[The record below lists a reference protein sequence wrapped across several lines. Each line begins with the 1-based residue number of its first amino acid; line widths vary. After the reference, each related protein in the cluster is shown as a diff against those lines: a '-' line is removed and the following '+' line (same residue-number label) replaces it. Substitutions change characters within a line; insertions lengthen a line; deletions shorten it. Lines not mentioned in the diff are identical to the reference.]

1 MPDWACMV
9 MNMINN
15 EAAEKV
21 ANAVEKSKIPVARVA
36 RDSGVPRATLVRKMN
51 GGGEFGV
58 YEILRIANAIG
69 IEPTSLLPS
78 LYQPKAAA

>member
-1 MPDWACMV
+1 
-9 MNMINN
+9 MINN

-21 ANAVEKSKIPVARVA
+21 ASAVEKSKIPVSRIA
-36 RDSGVPRATLVRKMN
+36 RDAAIPRATLVRKMN

-58 YEILRIANAIG
+58 YEILRIATAIG

-78 LYQPKAAA
+78 PFRAKSAA

>member
-1 MPDWACMV
+1 
-9 MNMINN
+9 MINN
-15 EAAEKV
+15 EAADKV
-21 ANAVEKSKIPVARVA
+21 AKAVEKSKIPVARIA

-69 IEPTSLLPS
+69 IEPASLLPS
-78 LYQPKAAA
+78 PYQSKGIAA